1 MTFTPLIAR
10 DELVEGQAQQVRLD
24 GRVLAV
30 VLLGS
35 DVYVLS
41 DRCSHEEFSLA
52 LGEVN
57 VDDKTIEC
65 ERHGALFSLETGA
78 PVTFPATQ
86 PVEAYATRQV
96 NGVVEVD
103 LP

>member
-10 DELVEGQAQQVRLD
+10 DELVEGHATQVRLD

-52 LGEVN
+52 LGEV
-57 VDDKTIEC
+57 DGDEKTIEC

-78 PVTFPATQ
+78 PMTFPATQ

-96 NGVVEVD
+96 NGFVEVD

>member
-10 DELVEGQAQQVRLD
+10 DELVEGQAHKVRLD

-30 VLLGS
+30 VLLGA

-41 DRCSHEEFSLA
+41 DRCSHEEFSLS
-52 LGEVN
+52 LGEVD

-96 NGVVEVD
+96 DGFVEVD

>member
-30 VLLGS
+30 VPLGS

-41 DRCSHEEFSLA
+41 DRCSHEEFSLS
-52 LGEVN
+52 LGEVD

-96 NGVVEVD
+96 DGFVEVD

>member
-10 DELVEGQAQQVRLD
+10 DELVEGRAQQVRLD

-41 DRCSHEEFSLA
+41 DRCSHEEFSLS
-52 LGEVN
+52 LGEVD

-96 NGVVEVD
+96 NGFVEVD